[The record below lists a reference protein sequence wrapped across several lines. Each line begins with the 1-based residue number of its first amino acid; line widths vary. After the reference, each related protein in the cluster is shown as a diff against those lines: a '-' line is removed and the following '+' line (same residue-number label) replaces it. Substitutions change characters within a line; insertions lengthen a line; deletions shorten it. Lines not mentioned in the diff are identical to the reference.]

1 MMDRRHVIGTVA
13 SFTLAPAAFAKDF
26 PARQVSLVVV
36 FPPGGPGDLLARQIA
51 PALAEK
57 WNSPVLVENKPGAAG
72 SVAALA
78 VLREPADGHTLLF
91 TATTHIQ
98 AVGLKMKLSYDPLAD
113 FVAVSEVAIAPLV
126 LMVRE
131 DGPKTLQELIAR
143 AKSGNMNFASF
154 GAASTAQ
161 IYGEV
166 FNKAAG
172 TQVLNVPYPGGA
184 PQITALMGGHVQG
197 AFLEVTQALPFYKSG
212 KLRPLAVTGSE
223 RYPHMPDVMTFEE
236 QGLAGFELVGWH
248 GVLARKGV
256 SPLIAGRI
264 SGDIAQVLHQP
275 AIEKRLTEL
284 GVVIVGNTPAE
295 FGAVLQREAQQWTA
309 LIERSGV
316 SVQ

>member
-1 MMDRRHVIGTVA
+1 MMNRRSAIATFA
-13 SFTLAPAAFAKDF
+13 SITLAPAAFANDF
-26 PARQVSLVVV
+26 PGRQVSLVVV

-57 WNSPVLVENKPGAAG
+57 WGSPVVVENKPGAAG

-113 FVAVSEVAIAPLV
+113 FTPVSEVAVAPLV

-131 DGPKTLQELIAR
+131 DGPRTLQELIDR
-143 AKSGNMNFASF
+143 AKSGQVNFSSF

-161 IYGEV
+161 IYGQV
-166 FNKAAG
+166 FNKVTG

-184 PQITALMGGHVQG
+184 PQITALLGGQVQG
-197 AFLEVTQALPFYKSG
+197 AFIEVTQALPYYRAG
-212 KLRPLAVTGSE
+212 KLRPLAMTGTA
-223 RYPHMPDVMTFEE
+223 RYPYMPDVKTFEE

-256 SPLIAGRI
+256 PSGIAQRI

-275 AIEKRLTEL
+275 AVKKRLTDL